1 MSLAVPNAANN
12 TPEKTGENDEY
23 GKNNAPVRPQAS
35 VPEISP
41 VQGLVPV
48 LQWVSSTR
56 KRLKGGTRGGHGFL
70 GGDGRMVC

>member
-1 MSLAVPNAANN
+1 MSLAVPNAAASSSSNTASNN

-23 GKNNAPVRPQAS
+23 GKNNAVVRPQAS

-48 LQWVSSTR
+48 LQWVSSE
-56 KRLKGGTRGGHGFL
+56 LPCG
-70 GGDGRMVC
+70 